1 VEFSTLVLTMYLDSE
16 DQPEDDERILH
27 VAIDQSLTCAQ
38 LGMNP
43 FFTEHHFR
51 GPWHST
57 PMQFAAYLAPQI
69 PADCYLGFAVLSM
82 PFYHPVRLVE
92 GMNLLDQLTKGHA
105 LFGLGSGFP
114 GLEPAGMGL
123 TVEHHGSSRAADEAL
138 AVMQRLW
145 DYQNGDP
152 ALSFE
157 TERYRGT
164 IVKRPV
170 PAPYRKHHPHVLVT
184 ARRPAALA
192 RAGENGWP
200 MFVGSFDDGDD
211 ARSLEQLR
219 AYRQALAAAGHA
231 QDVIEECMRWTC
243 FDVMNV
249 ALAET
254 DDEAQANAEQ
264 ARADRNAMRDIFT
277 ARNHRL
283 ADAIPIAEELGPSRP
298 AASNG
303 HPPGERRRAELIGS
317 PDTVARRIQ
326 QLSDWGINH
335 LLLRFMGEWSGQT
348 RTVAERS
355 MRLFSQEVMP
365 RFRDIPPLRDPLAV
379 DLRTEEVTRP

>member
-1 VEFSTLVLTMYLDSE
+1 MGVRVEFSTLVLTMYLDCE

-27 VAIDQSLTCAQ
+27 VAIDQSLTAAQ

-69 PADCYLGFAVLSM
+69 PPDRYLGFAVLSM

-105 LFGLGSGFP
+105 LFGVGSGFP

-138 AVMQRLW
+138 EIMQHLW
-145 DYQNGDP
+145 DYRNGDP
-152 ALSFE
+152 TYTFE

-170 PAPYRKHHPHVLVT
+170 PAPYHKHHPHVIVT

-192 RAGENGWP
+192 RAAGNGWP
-200 MFVGSFDDGDD
+200 TWVGTFDEGDEQ
-211 ARSLEQLR
+211 SLVQLGS
-219 AYRQALAAAGHA
+219 YRQALAAAGHPP
-231 QDVIEECMRWTC
+231 DVIAECMRWTC
-243 FDVMNV
+243 WDTMNV
-249 ALAET
+249 CVADT
-254 DDEAQANAEQ
+254 DELAQANAAK
-264 ARADRNAMRDIFT
+264 ARAERNAMRDVFV
-277 ARNHRL
+277 ARNRTL
-283 ADAIPIAEELGPSRP
+283 ADAIPVAEELGPRP
-298 AASNG
+298 AAPGNG
-303 HPPGERRRAELIGS
+303 RPADTRRRPEMIGN
-317 PDTVARRIQ
+317 PDAVARRLQ

-335 LLLRFMGEWSGQT
+335 VLLRFSGEWAGET
-348 RTVAERS
+348 KTIAEQS
-355 MRLFSQEVMP
+355 MRLFAREVMP
-365 RFRDIPPLRDPLAV
+365 RFADVPPLTDPLGA
-379 DLRTEEVTRP
+379 DLSVHA